1 MAVPAASEP
10 AARRLFFIRLAL
22 LWLVGVDLRSV
33 ILAIPP
39 VLPSIHHQ
47 LQLSETEVGLLTTL
61 PVLLFGLGAVGGS
74 AAVAKLGPR
83 RTLVGGLLVVGAT
96 SALRGAGGAPIL
108 FGASVLLGLAI
119 AVIQP
124 ALPTIAHAWFG
135 TRVAFATAVYGN
147 GFIVG
152 EALAASLTLPLLV
165 PLMGSWQGA
174 LALWS
179 IPCGAVAA
187 LLLVLGSAKV
197 PPHATGTVVGW
208 SPSLDKPATWRL
220 GLLQGGG
227 STLYFGTNAFL
238 PTELHAVGHGDL
250 VTACLASLNISQ
262 LLAVVIVGALARR
275 HARTR
280 PLMAVCG
287 VVALVGIALVAFWP
301 GPLAIVGA
309 GIIGLCSACCFV
321 VALALPAV
329 MVPPHE
335 VHQISA
341 GMLTI
346 GYVIAFAFPLLGG
359 LVWDATGQPRASFI
373 PAVLGAAL
381 FTVALARR
389 RREGVPDP
397 AARLG

>member
-1 MAVPAASEP
+1 VAATESG
-10 AARRLFFIRLAL
+10 ARDARRIVFLRLAL
-22 LWLVGVDLRSV
+22 LWLIGADLRTV
-33 ILAIPP
+33 ILAVPP

-47 LQLSETEVGLLTTL
+47 LHLSETEVGLLTTL

-83 RTLVGGLLVVGAT
+83 RTLVGGLFVVGAA
-96 SALRGAGGAPIL
+96 SALRGAGGTAIL

-124 ALPTIAHAWFG
+124 ALPTVAHAWFG

-165 PLMGSWQGA
+165 PLTGSWQGA
-174 LALWS
+174 IAVWS

-187 LLLVLGSAKV
+187 LLLVLRSAGV
-197 PPHATGTVVGW
+197 PAHATGTVVGW
-208 SPSLDKPATWRL
+208 SPSLGKAATWRL

-238 PTELHAVGHGDL
+238 PTELHAVGHGNL
-250 VTACLASLNISQ
+250 VTACLASLNVSQ
-262 LLAVVIVGALARR
+262 LLAVLIIGALARR
-275 HARTR
+275 HAPTR
-280 PLMAVCG
+280 QVMAVCG
-287 VVALVGIALVAFWP
+287 IVALVGIAFVAFWP
-301 GPLAIVGA
+301 GPLAVVGA
-309 GIIGLCSACCFV
+309 GVIGLCSACCFV

-346 GYVIAFAFPLLGG
+346 GYVLAFALPLLGG

-373 PAVLGAAL
+373 PAVIGASL
-381 FTVALARR
+381 FTLALAGRR
-389 RREGVPDP
+389 RAGVPDP

>member
-1 MAVPAASEP
+1 
-10 AARRLFFIRLAL
+10 
-22 LWLVGVDLRSV
+22 
-33 ILAIPP
+33 
-39 VLPSIHHQ
+39 VLPTIHHQ
-47 LQLSETEVGLLTTL
+47 LHLSETEVGLLTTL

-83 RTLVGGLLVVGAT
+83 RTLVGGLLVVGAA
-96 SALRGAGGAPIL
+96 SAVRGAGGTAIL

-124 ALPTIAHAWFG
+124 VIPTVAHAWFG
-135 TRVAFATAVYGN
+135 TKVALATAVYGN
-147 GFIVG
+147 GLIVG

-165 PLMGSWQGA
+165 PLTGSWQHA
-174 LALWS
+174 IAIWS
-179 IPCGAVAA
+179 IPCAVVAA
-187 LLLVLGSAKV
+187 LLLVLRSASV
-197 PPHATGTVVGW
+197 PAQATGTVVGW

-262 LLAVVIVGALARR
+262 LLAVVIIGALARR
-275 HARTR
+275 HAPTR
-280 PLMAVCG
+280 PILVVCG

-309 GIIGLCSACCFV
+309 GLIGLSSACCFA

-346 GYVIAFAFPLLGG
+346 GYVTAFALPLLGG

-373 PAVLGAAL
+373 PAVIGAAL
-381 FTVALARR
+381 LMVALV
-389 RREGVPDP
+389 RRERPGVPDP